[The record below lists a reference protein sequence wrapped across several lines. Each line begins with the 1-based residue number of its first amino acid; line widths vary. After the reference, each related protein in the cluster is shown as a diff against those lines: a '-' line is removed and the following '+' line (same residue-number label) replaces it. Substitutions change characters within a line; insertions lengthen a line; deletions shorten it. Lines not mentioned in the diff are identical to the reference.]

1 MRRKLQKVRGEI
13 SVKVSVEK
21 SFSQDAMQ
29 VFDLRSESALKKF
42 LAECE
47 NVEIIETRIAMQEV
61 VELQPLAGQFSLFE
75 AVSA

>member
-13 SVKVSVEK
+13 SVKVSAEK
-21 SFSQDAMQ
+21 SFSRDEIQ
-29 VFDLRSESALKKF
+29 VFDLRSKAALKKF

-47 NVEIIETRIAMQEV
+47 NTEITETRIAMQDTMEI
-61 VELQPLAGQFSLFE
+61 QPLAGQFSLFE